1 MRYFEVMYFKVYSLG
16 SSTHLVCVPEPNQP
30 QHGSLSV
37 SRVILQAIH
46 ALD

>member
-1 MRYFEVMYFKVYSLG
+1 MTGMGGHTAGMIIVS
-16 SSTHLVCVPEPNQP
+16 VPDPNQP
-30 QHGSLSV
+30 QYRSLSV